1 MMAKRRK
8 FITEPNGPGREPA
21 LWPVV
26 LPLGP
31 SALRP
36 GDRPGSDVAIARQEI
51 LTNRVTTLCFIPIT
65 RKTF

>member
-8 FITEPNGPGREPA
+8 FITEPNGLGREPA
-21 LWPVV
+21 LPAGRSSRW
-26 LPLGP
+26 GR
-31 SALRP
+31 RP

-51 LTNRVTTLCFIPIT
+51 LTNRVTTLCFTPIT